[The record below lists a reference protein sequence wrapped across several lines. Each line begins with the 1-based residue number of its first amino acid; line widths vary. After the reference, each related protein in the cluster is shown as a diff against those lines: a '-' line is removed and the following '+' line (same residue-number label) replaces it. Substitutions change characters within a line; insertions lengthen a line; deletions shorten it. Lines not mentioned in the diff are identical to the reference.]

1 MAHIQITDRTPS
13 ELKPMEELTD
23 GELLAI
29 NGGMRPVRLRPGTQ
43 IWLHRPIFP
52 RP

>member
-29 NGGMRPVRLRPGTQ
+29 NGGMRPVRPVKP
-43 IWLHRPIFP
+43 IWLHKPIFP